1 MTRDEAKQLS
11 PIIKAFSEGKVIETR
26 TKPSVLNNPAIPN
39 EWTEMKELEYWSNTE
54 YRIKPESKY
63 RPFKDA
69 EECWK
74 EMQKH
79 QPFGWVKTEAGE
91 YRFIDS
97 VTTVIHLANQGESY
111 SAFCGALENYTFAD
125 GQPFGIKEEKK

>member
-1 MTRDEAKQLS
+1 MTRDEARKAAEVMLAYADGKEIEYK
-11 PIIKAFSEGKVIETR
+11 PTGIKGIQYWNT
-26 TKPSVLNNPAIPN
+26 TNGNPAFN
-39 EWTEMKELEYWSNTE
+39 WCENS

-79 QPFGWVKTEAGE
+79 QPFGWIKDKEDGHYTLITCVDDKVCLNAHNDWDMSGTMNN
-91 YRFIDS
+91 F
-97 VTTVIHLANQGESY
+97 
-111 SAFCGALENYTFAD
+111 TFAD
-125 GQPFGIKEEKK
+125 GQPFGVKEKV

>member
-1 MTRDEAKQLS
+1 MTREEAKEFL

-54 YRIKPESKY
+54 YRTKPETKY
-63 RPFKDA
+63 HPFKDA
-69 EECWK
+69 EECWQ

-79 QPFGWVKTEAGE
+79 QPFGWIKDKEDGHYTLITCVDDKVCLNAHNDWDMSGTMDN
-91 YRFIDS
+91 F
-97 VTTVIHLANQGESY
+97 
-111 SAFCGALENYTFAD
+111 TFAD